1 MFWLLDNAILNRNSL
16 LSLMFFLWVKSHWL
30 SAYVVVTHLLLCC
43 ECKCL
48 LFFNWVRIHSHNQ
61 WRGSPLTTRSGQM
74 CTTPARASW
83 GLHVRKAGS
92 VFHVRLIPTNL
103 ALSCPPPLFSLVKS
117 IAIMGFRLQL
127 VTLWVE
133 ESKPGRC
140 TCADE
145 WRGKRMYVLV
155 LRVGAVK
162 LALMISIL
170 WHN

>member
-1 MFWLLDNAILNRNSL
+1 MLFYIAFLDYLIFFSWLS
-16 LSLMFFLWVKSHWL
+16 WKSHGRDCHHI
-30 SAYVVVTHLLLCC
+30 VGMIHLLICY
-43 ECKCL
+43 ECKCP
-48 LFFNWVRIHSHNQ
+48 LFFKWVRIHSHNQ
-61 WRGSPLTTRSGQM
+61 WRGSPTHVSCWTDVYYSKGKLGPSFKKSRKGFS
-74 CTTPARASW
+74 CASHPHQF
-83 GLHVRKAGS
+83 G
-92 VFHVRLIPTNL
+92 
-103 ALSCPPPLFSLVKS
+103 PLLPSPSFFLVKS